1 MFLFVVI
8 LYHNKRLNISLAFHC
23 LVIKMNNDKLYWE
36 ITQRS
41 LGVYSREE
49 QEKIRK
55 GKVAIVGVGCDGG
68 MDAYILTRMGIGC
81 LRLIDFDINELS
93 NMNRQPMAIYST
105 RGLPKVYSAKS
116 IIQDLNPTVDVE
128 SINAKLTEDNAEEL
142 LKGCDVALQ
151 GMDSMVGRIIF
162 PGSKLDV
169 KFYIIS

>member
-68 MDAYILTRMGIGC
+68 MDAYILARMGVGN
-81 LRLIDFDINELS
+81 LRLIDFDTNELS
-93 NMNRQPMAIYST
+93 NMNRQPMATYST
-105 RGLPKVYSAKS
+105 RGIPKVY
-116 IIQDLNPTVDVE
+116 
-128 SINAKLTEDNAEEL
+128 
-142 LKGCDVALQ
+142 
-151 GMDSMVGRIIF
+151 
-162 PGSKLDV
+162 
-169 KFYIIS
+169 